1 MNLDLALEGCK
12 KIIKV
17 VGIDAQTFLDKTPH
31 LILGI
36 LWQLVRSVQAKKIN
50 QRFKSSRNLL
60 KTMTVEL
67 NAVDKKK
74 EVEETR
80 AVPEQIEP
88 IKEEPKTSRSSITGQ
103 VTLEPG

>member
-1 MNLDLALEGCK
+1 
-12 KIIKV
+12 
-17 VGIDAQTFLDKTPH
+17 LDKTPH

-67 NAVDKKK
+67 NAVDKRK
-74 EVEETR
+74 EVEETK
-80 AVPEQIEP
+80 AVPEQIESK
-88 IKEEPKTSRSSITGQ
+88 KEEPKT
-103 VTLEPG
+103 